1 MNLHIRGGEIIDPA
15 RKVARSGSLYLG
27 KGRIAGLFR
36 APPGFRADRII
47 DARGLLVLP
56 GLVDLSV
63 RLHGHG
69 LALESSLPCELKAA
83 SRGGVTS
90 LCCPPD
96 SEPVIDRPAVVEA
109 VLQRCRKLG
118 RADVHCIGA
127 LTRGLAGEQ
136 LAEMAALKKA
146 GCIALG
152 NAHAP
157 MDNARIL
164 RHCMEYAHSCEAPVM
179 LFAEDANLANR
190 GVLHEGVISTRLGL
204 PAVPETAETVALS
217 RAILLAEQTGVRLHI
232 CRLSAGRSVS
242 LLKRAQ
248 KQGLPITADAA
259 IAQLLMT
266 EEHARDF
273 DSNHHLRPPLRTARD
288 RAALLRGL
296 REGVIAAICSDHQPH
311 GADAKARPFSL
322 TRPGASTV
330 ESLLALAMRLVER
343 GKLPRDTAIAAL
355 SCRPAEVLGL
365 EHGGALAPGAPAN
378 LCLFD
383 PRRADV
389 IQARQLHSQ
398 GKNTPFQDWSVPGQ
412 VVMTI
417 YRGRIVHAA

>member
-1 MNLHIRGGEIIDPA
+1 MNLHIRGGQIIDPA
-15 RKVARSGSLYLG
+15 RQVARTGSLYISR
-27 KGRIAGLFR
+27 GRIARLFR
-36 APPGFRADRII
+36 APPDFRADRVI

-56 GLVDLSV
+56 GVVDLSV

-69 LALESSLPCELKAA
+69 LALESSLAGELKAA
-83 SRGGVTS
+83 SRGGITS
-90 LCCPPD
+90 LCYPPD
-96 SEPVIDRPAVVEA
+96 SDPVIDRPAVVEA
-109 VLQRCRKLG
+109 ITQRCRKLN

-136 LAEMAALKKA
+136 LAEMAALKNA
-146 GCIALG
+146 GCIAVG

-164 RHCMEYAHSCEAPVM
+164 RHCMEYAHSCSMPVM
-179 LFAEDANLANR
+179 LFAQDANLANR

-242 LLKRAQ
+242 LVKQAQ
-248 KQGLPITADAA
+248 KQGLAITADVA
-259 IAQLLMT
+259 ITQLLMT

-296 REGVIAAICSDHQPH
+296 KQGVIAAICSDHQPH

-330 ESLLALAMRLVER
+330 ESLLPLVMRLVER
-343 GKLPRDTAIAAL
+343 GKLPRDTAVAAV
-355 SCRPAEVLGL
+355 SCRPAGVLGL
-365 EHGGALAPGAPAN
+365 EQGGTLTPGAPAS

-383 PRRADV
+383 PRQAAT

-398 GKNTPFQDWSVPGQ
+398 GRNTPFQDWSVPGQ

-417 YRGRIVHAA
+417 YQGRIVHAA